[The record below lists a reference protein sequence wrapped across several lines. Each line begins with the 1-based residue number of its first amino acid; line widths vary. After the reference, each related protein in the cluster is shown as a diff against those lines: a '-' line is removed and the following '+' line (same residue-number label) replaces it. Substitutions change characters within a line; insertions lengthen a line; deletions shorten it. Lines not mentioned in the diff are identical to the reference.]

1 MKQIPPKNP
10 GIEPAPA
17 VTAAPSPVKPPRHVP
32 SSAAASRLFDGG
44 DASADDD
51 TMRSNWA
58 VPWSDLMM
66 TMFVLFAALLAAQT
80 AHKRAGH
87 GKETQVQQIQV
98 PPQQIAELPGPE
110 TTKAPTPAPTP
121 EAAAGPSSDSL
132 KSVDILAKSKDAV
145 RDADLKNV
153 QIAELDDKSV
163 QVRMQGAMFFASG
176 KAELRPEVLSL
187 LDRLAQVIR
196 ETPYD
201 IQVVGHTDDVEIN
214 TGAFPSNWELS
225 LARANQV
232 AHHLMEA
239 GGIEP
244 SRFMVVGRGKYHPLG
259 PNTDEQS
266 RALNRRVEI
275 IITRNVSTP
284 GGDEIR

>member
-1 MKQIPPKNP
+1 MKQIPPNNL
-10 GIEPAPA
+10 GIELAPA
-17 VTAAPSPVKPPRHVP
+17 IAAAPLPAKPPGRATRP
-32 SSAAASRLFDGG
+32 DTASRLFDGG
-44 DASADDD
+44 NAAADDD

-80 AHKRAGH
+80 THKRAGH

-98 PPQQIAELPGPE
+98 PPQQVAELPGPG
-110 TTKAPTPAPTP
+110 TAKVPTPAPAP

-176 KAELRPEVLSL
+176 KAELRPEVTAL
-187 LDRLAQVIR
+187 LDRLAQVIK

-201 IQVVGHTDDVEIN
+201 IQVVGHTDDLEIN
-214 TGAFPSNWELS
+214 SGAFPSNWELS

-232 AHHLMEA
+232 AHHLMES
-239 GGIEP
+239 GGIDP
-244 SRFMVVGRGKYHPLG
+244 SRFMVVGRGKYHPLS
-259 PNTDEQS
+259 PNVDDQS